1 MGASVTTGPE
11 KPSSEEK
18 RWADPEFERI
28 VAEFMKKQTRPAES
42 GSEQANWTSLD
53 VSKDIKPIPPAG
65 DSVIPNKA
73 LEAMKQYDS
82 TIALNILDHYLQ
94 MGKPSVR
101 SIYLTLPRTMTTLS
115 VGKTDEINSDMASG
129 LILSPMTGTRDLMD
143 AFDLGEVEEMMISGS
158 FGKALIESDEGYK
171 VMVVLYQQGTLG
183 LARLIASNV
192 IAEVDR
198 SARSFRP

>member
-1 MGASVTTGPE
+1 MGASETTVPE
-11 KPSSEEK
+11 KPASEEK

-28 VAEFMKKQTRPAES
+28 VEEFRKKQTRPAES

-53 VSKDIKPIPPAG
+53 ASKDLKPIPPAG
-65 DSVIPNKA
+65 DRVIPNKA
-73 LEAMKQYDS
+73 LEAVKQYDS

-129 LILSPMTGTRDLMD
+129 LILSPVTGTRDLMD
-143 AFDLGEVEEMMISGS
+143 AFDLGEAEEMMISGS
-158 FGKALIESDEGYK
+158 FGKELIRSDEGYK